1 MKLLTEQTEKNYEN
15 PFNSS
20 VEEAWIK
27 EKGSSLLLRKGVK
40 STLDPK
46 QLKLISL
53 TLIFNCVS
61 DFIHFS
67 SLFIIKI
74 GFIIAFL

>member
-27 EKGSSLLLRKGVK
+27 EKGSSLLL
-40 STLDPK
+40 TQNNL
-46 QLKLISL
+46 
-53 TLIFNCVS
+53 N
-61 DFIHFS
+61 
-67 SLFIIKI
+67 
-74 GFIIAFL
+74 